1 MIREVK
7 NRFELI
13 YKSISKIEGNI
24 DEDDILTYTLRV
36 YFNSLDASNALQK
49 VDEELGKDDSR
60 INFIERFTQSLACSF
75 KK

>member
-1 MIREVK
+1 MISEVK
-7 NRFELI
+7 NRFEHI

-60 INFIERFTQSLACSF
+60 IKFIRSFTHSLADSF
-75 KK
+75 